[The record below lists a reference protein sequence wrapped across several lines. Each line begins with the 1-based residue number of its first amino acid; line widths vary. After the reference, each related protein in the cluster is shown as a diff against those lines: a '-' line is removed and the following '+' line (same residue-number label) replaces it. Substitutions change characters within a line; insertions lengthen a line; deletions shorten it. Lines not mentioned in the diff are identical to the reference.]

1 MGKLSVAEKV
11 GRNYPF
17 PNVGSS
23 VAPLVTI
30 QAALEHHRAGR
41 LPQAKALYQQILQ
54 IESNHPDALH
64 YLGVIAIHEGN
75 SETAVELIGKAARIR
90 PSRTM
95 HYNLGNALKTMGELD
110 RAAENYRKAI
120 TLKPDYA
127 EAHVNLGNVL
137 QAQGKLDEAIR
148 HYRSALVSNP
158 ALAGAHVN
166 LGNALN
172 EQGKPGEAVASY
184 LRALRIKSSQE
195 SEIGFAQSVT
205 RLRFSQEIAGARS
218 SLIRAISE
226 PWGRPGDFVV
236 PGVSLVELDPAIK
249 GCVDRAVGAWPTRLP
264 GTELF
269 GADGFTALAGDRLLQ
284 CLLEN
289 APISD
294 LRMERLLTS
303 ARIALLDAAS
313 AAISSDATDEKALTF
328 YCALARQ
335 CFINEYVFA
344 CTDEEI
350 ERAKLLQQRLVSA
363 LTSGSP
369 FPALWLAAV
378 AAYFPMYS
386 LPSAETLLE
395 HPWPE
400 PVAALLV
407 QQVREPAEERRLRAA
422 ILRLTAIE
430 DEVSLLVQ
438 QQYEENPY
446 PRWVKTPS
454 GIKAACTDDFAQ
466 VRSLGK
472 GDGLKILVA
481 GCGTGQHSIQ
491 VAQQFPNAK
500 VLAVDLSLV
509 SLGYAKRKTQELGLT
524 NVEYAQADIMQLAG
538 IGQAFDVIE
547 SAGVLHHLADP
558 LAGWKIL
565 LSLLRPGGFMR
576 LGLYS
581 ERARQHIV
589 AARRFIAERGYT
601 PSAEG
606 IRQCRQELMAVENN
620 PLLKRLTSSSDFYGA
635 SPCRDLI
642 FNVQEHRYTLPQ
654 LKDNFMELGLDFIGL
669 SVDPGTLSQYGKH
682 FPADRAKTDLDNWNI
697 FENENPGA
705 FFGMY
710 QFWVQKRGR

>member
-1 MGKLSVAEKV
+1 MRNVNIAE
-11 GRNYPF
+11 RASHSRPHPY
-17 PNVGSS
+17 SRAA
-23 VAPLVTI
+23 APLPTI
-30 QAALEHHRAGR
+30 QAALEHHRAGH

-54 IESNHPDALH
+54 IEPNHPDALH
-64 YLGVIAIHEGN
+64 YLGAIASHEGIF
-75 SETAVELIGKAARIR
+75 EDAVELISKAARIR
-90 PSRTM
+90 PSRAM
-95 HYNLGNALKTMGELD
+95 HYNLGNALKATGKLD
-110 RAAENYRKAI
+110 RAAESYRKALA
-120 TLKPDYA
+120 LKPDYA

-137 QAQGKLDEAIR
+137 QAQGKLGEAIR

-205 RLRFSQEIAGARS
+205 RLRFNQEIAGARS

-226 PWGRPGDFVV
+226 PWGRPGDFVA
-236 PGVSLVELDPAIK
+236 PGVSLVELDPAIRE
-249 GCVDRAVGAWPTRLP
+249 CVDRAASAWPTRLSGP
-264 GTELF
+264 ELF
-269 GADGFTALAGDRLLQ
+269 GPGGLAALAGDRLLQ

-294 LRMERLLTS
+294 LRMERLLTM

-313 AAISSDATDEKALTF
+313 EAIFPGTTDEKALPF

-344 CTDEEI
+344 CTDEES
-350 ERAKLLQQRLVSA
+350 ERAKLLRQRLVAA
-363 LTSGSP
+363 LASGSP
-369 FPALWLAAV
+369 FPVLWLVAV
-378 AAYFPMYS
+378 AAYFPLAS
-386 LPSAETLLE
+386 LPSAYALPD
-395 HPWPE
+395 HPWPD
-400 PVAALLV
+400 PVAGLLT
-407 QQVREPAEERRLRAA
+407 QQVREPAEELRLRAA
-422 ILRLTAIE
+422 IPRLTAIE

-446 PRWVKTPS
+446 PRWVKAPT

-466 VRSLGK
+466 IQSLGK
-472 GDGLKILVA
+472 GDWLKILVA

-500 VLAVDLSLV
+500 VLAVDLSLA
-509 SLGYAKRKTQELGLT
+509 SLGYAKRKTRELGLT
-524 NVEYAQADIMQLAG
+524 NVEYVQADIMQLAG
-538 IGQAFDVIE
+538 IGQTFDVIE

-620 PLLKRLTSSSDFYGA
+620 ALLKRLTSSSDFYGA

-654 LKDNFMELGLDFIGL
+654 LKENFVELGLDFIGF
-669 SVDPGTLSQYGKH
+669 SVDPGTLNQYGKR

-697 FENENPGA
+697 FENENPGT

-710 QFWVQKRGR
+710 QFWVQKRG